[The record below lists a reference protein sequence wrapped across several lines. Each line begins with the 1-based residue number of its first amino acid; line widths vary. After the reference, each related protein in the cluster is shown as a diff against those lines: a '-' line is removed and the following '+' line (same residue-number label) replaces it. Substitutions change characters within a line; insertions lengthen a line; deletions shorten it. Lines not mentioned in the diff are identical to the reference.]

1 MTATFRCLASGNLV
15 TFTAQ
20 VDIDSMKGHEGYVQ
34 EQTNEE
40 TKANETP
47 SSSKEVLSKKSPIA
61 KKTVTSTEEGAIYG

>member
-34 EQTNEE
+34 EQANEE
-40 TKANETP
+40 TEANEA
-47 SSSKEVLSKKSPIA
+47 SSPSKEVLSKKSTA
-61 KKTVTSTEEGAIYG
+61 TKKTVASTDEV